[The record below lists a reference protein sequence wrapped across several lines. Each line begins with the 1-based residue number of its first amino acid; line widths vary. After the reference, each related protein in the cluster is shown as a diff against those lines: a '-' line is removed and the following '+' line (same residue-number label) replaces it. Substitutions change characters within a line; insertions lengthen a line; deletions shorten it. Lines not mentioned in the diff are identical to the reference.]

1 MIALKLQES
10 SSRGGGDRTMQVG
23 ICTEVGNV
31 RQQNQDSCGY
41 AGGLFVVADG
51 MGGAQAGEIASAIA
65 VQQLMRL
72 ADVSEGYPE
81 ALSKAIEAANATVYN
96 MASADENYRGMG
108 TTIAL
113 IKLINGMV
121 YFAHIG
127 DSRIYLKRG
136 PQLTALTFDHSVAA
150 ELVRNGGITEA
161 EAQHHPQRH
170 FLTRALGTDAVARP
184 EIGQIA
190 AQQGDLF
197 LLCTDGLTGVVGPD
211 AVNHIMEH
219 GSGVQSM
226 AEALVN
232 AACEAGGPDNVSVII
247 VRITE
252 ADL

>member
-1 MIALKLQES
+1 
-10 SSRGGGDRTMQVG
+10 MQIG

-41 AGGLFVVADG
+41 AGGLFVVSDG

-65 VQQLMRL
+65 VQRLMPL
-72 ADVSEGYPE
+72 ADVSEGYPGVL
-81 ALSKAIEAANATVYN
+81 ADAIGEANAAVFN
-96 MASADENYRGMG
+96 MASADDNYRGMG

-113 IKLINGMV
+113 IKVINGTV

-136 PQLTALTFDHSVAA
+136 PQLTALTVDHSVAA
-150 ELVRNGGITEA
+150 ELVRNGGITEE

-170 FLTRALGTDAVARP
+170 FLTRALGTDAVVKP
-184 EIGQIA
+184 EIGQITV
-190 AQQGDLF
+190 QPHDLF
-197 LLCTDGLTGVVGPD
+197 LLCTDGLSGVVGD
-211 AVNHIMEH
+211 DTVNRILE
-219 GSGVQSM
+219 GGGDVQCM
-226 AEALVN
+226 ADALVS
-232 AACEAGGPDNVSVII
+232 AACEAGGPDNISVIL

>member
-1 MIALKLQES
+1 
-10 SSRGGGDRTMQVG
+10 MQIG

-41 AGGLFVVADG
+41 AGGFFVVADG

-65 VQQLMRL
+65 VQRLMPL
-72 ADVSEGYPE
+72 ADVSEGYPGVLAE
-81 ALSKAIEAANATVYN
+81 AIGAANAAVFN
-96 MASADENYRGMG
+96 LASADDNYRGMG

-113 IKLINGMV
+113 IKVINSTV

-136 PQLTALTFDHSVAA
+136 SQLTALTVDHSVAA
-150 ELVRNGGITEA
+150 ELVKNGGITEE

-170 FLTRALGTDAVARP
+170 FLTRALGTDAVVQP
-184 EIGQIA
+184 EIGQIN
-190 AQQGDLF
+190 AQPGDLF
-197 LLCTDGLTGVVGPD
+197 LLCTDGLSGVVGD
-211 AVNHIMEH
+211 DTVNRILED
-219 GSGVQSM
+219 GGVSGEADGGASGGVDSREDVQRM
-226 AEALVN
+226 ADALVS
-232 AACEAGGPDNVSVII
+232 AACAAGGPDNISVIL

>member
-1 MIALKLQES
+1 
-10 SSRGGGDRTMQVG
+10 MQVG
-23 ICTEVGNV
+23 ISSEVGNV

-65 VQQLMRL
+65 VQKLMRL
-72 ADVSEGYPE
+72 ADISEGYPGVLADAIGE
-81 ALSKAIEAANATVYN
+81 ANTAVFN
-96 MASADENYRGMG
+96 MASADENCRGMG

-113 IKLINGMV
+113 IKLINGTV

-127 DSRIYLKRG
+127 DSRIYVKRG
-136 PQLTALTFDHSVAA
+136 SQLTALTVDHSVAA
-150 ELVRNGGITEA
+150 ELVRNGGITEE

-170 FLTRALGTDAVARP
+170 FLTRALGTDSVVQP

-190 AQQGDLF
+190 VQPGDMF
-197 LLCTDGLTGVVGPD
+197 LLCTDGLSGVVGND
-211 AVNHIMEH
+211 AVNRILQP
-219 GSGVQSM
+219 GGNVQNM

-232 AACEAGGPDNVSVII
+232 AACEAGGPDNISVIL
-247 VRITE
+247 VKITE